1 MTNII
6 WTVLSSKSGVDVNRL
21 VMLVASADN
30 IKTEVIT
37 AYVFVKLNL
46 NWRFLVGSTIIH
58 FVQTCKND
66 LDIFRAQNLLSAHQF
81 KTTKWQRSIMH
92 TGVCFK
98 SLDL

>member
-37 AYVFVKLNL
+37 AYEH
-46 NWRFLVGSTIIH
+46 WRFLVGSTIIH

-98 SLDL
+98 GLDL